1 MEFMIIMIIAMAICF
16 LFMIIT
22 QVVFWRNRKLARKE
36 IITDWT
42 KFLNA
47 EKSNNVNSMKLY
59 GEKLIWNRYISQ
71 DQIDKLN
78 ESLSLRLK
86 KNPKLESLYEVT
98 KDRRSYLSDDER
110 IQIYGCLLYTS
121 PSPRDQRGS
130 RMPSSA

>member
-1 MEFMIIMIIAMAICF
+1 MELILFMGFIFCF

-47 EKSNNVNSMKLY
+47 EKANNINSMKLY

-110 IQIYGCLLYTS
+110 KQIYGK
-121 PSPRDQRGS
+121 
-130 RMPSSA
+130 